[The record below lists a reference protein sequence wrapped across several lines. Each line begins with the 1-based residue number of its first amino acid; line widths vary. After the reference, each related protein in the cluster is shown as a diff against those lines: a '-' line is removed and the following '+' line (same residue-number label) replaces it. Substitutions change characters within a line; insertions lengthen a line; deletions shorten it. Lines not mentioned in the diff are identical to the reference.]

1 MRAAL
6 LLIML
11 GACARRGASL
21 VAPLPLERFSVAPMM
36 DYTDRHFRY
45 LLRLLSREAV
55 LYTEMVTAATL
66 VDGTGAPRH
75 GDGARWLG
83 YDDDAGRTVLQLGGA
98 DPAQLGAAARLAAPR
113 GYAGVNLNCGCPSD
127 RVAGQGCFG
136 AALMR
141 DAALVADCV
150 DALAEHAP
158 VSVKCRVGV
167 CDTVSDMVD
176 DDEALYAGLANFVST
191 VAARGTCAHFVV
203 HARVAVLSGLSP
215 DKNRKVPPL
224 KPRLVARLA
233 DEFPELTVVSNGE
246 VASYESARDRSEGNV
261 AGVMAGRD
269 VCKRPWYYA
278 NVDSAL
284 FGADADPA
292 ASRRDVLLGAYAAYA
307 AAFEADHARADW
319 SPRRALLKPA
329 LGLFHGS
336 PGAGRFKREVD
347 ALAKGGDAGVRE
359 ILERAAA
366 LVPDDVLDA
375 PPVLDVAR
383 RTAR

>member
-6 LLIML
+6 LLVML

-66 VDGTGAPRH
+66 VDGAGAPRH

-224 KPRLVARLA
+224 KPRLVSRLA
-233 DEFPELTVVSNGE
+233 DEFPELTVVSNG
-246 VASYESARDRSEGNV
+246 
-261 AGVMAGRD
+261 
-269 VCKRPWYYA
+269 
-278 NVDSAL
+278 
-284 FGADADPA
+284 
-292 ASRRDVLLGAYAAYA
+292 
-307 AAFEADHARADW
+307 
-319 SPRRALLKPA
+319 
-329 LGLFHGS
+329 
-336 PGAGRFKREVD
+336 
-347 ALAKGGDAGVRE
+347 
-359 ILERAAA
+359 
-366 LVPDDVLDA
+366 
-375 PPVLDVAR
+375 
-383 RTAR
+383 

>member
-6 LLIML
+6 LLVML
-11 GACARRGASL
+11 GACARRSASL

-66 VDGTGAPRH
+66 VDGAGAPRH

-113 GYAGVNLNCGCPSD
+113 GSAGVNLNCGCPSD

-191 VAARGTCAHFVV
+191 VAARGACAHFIV

-224 KPRLVARLA
+224 KPRLVSRLA

-246 VASYESARDRSEGNV
+246 ISSYESARDRSAGNV

-307 AAFEADHARADW
+307 AAFEQDHARADW

-375 PPVLDVAR
+375 PPVLDAAR